1 MSLFHHENPFS
12 MNVNGQEFGVGY
24 WPGDSR
30 SGMVS
35 RALAALSMDSS

>member
-1 MSLFHHENPFS
+1 MSLYHHEHPFS
-12 MNVNGQEFGVGY
+12 MNVNGQDFGVGY

-35 RALAALSMDSS
+35 SNAQDGQEGVY